1 MKISLKINEFLGQD
15 DQGRYMLQVNAED
28 IAAIISERPGT
39 FLPYVFQEKF
49 LEKHPKEVSKALAN
63 NAIRNHIFQCEMQRR
78 VALKCG
84 EVAKAIHE
92 EAKELAE
99 QSMKKILET

>member
-1 MKISLKINEFLGQD
+1 MKITLKINEFLGQD
-15 DQGRYMLQVNAED
+15 DQGRYKLQVNAED
-28 IAAIISERPGT
+28 IAAIIGEHPDT
-39 FLPYVFQEKF
+39 FLPYVFQENF

-63 NAIRNHIFQCEMQRR
+63 NAIRNHIFQYEKQRR
-78 VALKCG
+78 VALKCE
-84 EVAKAIHE
+84 EVAKSIHK